1 MIELSR
7 AAAWQP
13 ASLGVRA
20 LAVQQENRGLA
31 LIGYRG
37 TGKST
42 VGRIVA
48 SRLDRTF
55 LDADR
60 EIEAR
65 AGRSIRAGGRRRGSA
80 RSPLP
85 RP

>member
-31 LIGYRG
+31 LIG
-37 TGKST
+37 
-42 VGRIVA
+42 
-48 SRLDRTF
+48 
-55 LDADR
+55 DADGSDHTMAQA
-60 EIEAR
+60 EEMASEA
-65 AGRSIRAGGRRRGSA
+65 AQ
-80 RSPLP
+80 P
-85 RP
+85 